1 MSKTLPIHQT
11 ADFRHVDDAASFRD
25 PKPAQAPDGDDLA
38 RLETLCDMIKADAEC
53 LTANL
58 PTIKHTLDAAQEDIR
73 KERERVLNLV
83 AEQQRLQLASE
94 TFLIHQAADFRHVDD
109 AASFRDP
116 KPAQAPDGDDL
127 ARLETLCDMIKADA
141 ECLTAN
147 LPTIKHTLDAAQEDI
162 RKERERVLNLVAEQQ
177 RLQLAS
183 ETFLIHQ
190 AADFRHVDDAASFRD
205 PKPAQAPDG
214 DDLARLETLC
224 DMIKADAECLTAN
237 LPTIKHTLD
246 AAQEDVRKERE
257 RVLNLVA
264 EQQRLLESDVCKSRL
279 VFDRGEMAIAQAV
292 LAAQQRTRSQAGE
305 SPLLKRLQALRAVGS
320 QARRAHGTSDGSAI
334 LKIED
339 IDVETEPICQIR
351 RPE

>member
-25 PKPAQAPDGDDLA
+25 PKPAQAPNGDDLA

-58 PTIKHTLDAAQEDIR
+58 TTIRQTLDAAQEDVR

-83 AEQQRLQLASE
+83 ANQQRLLLTSE
-94 TFLIHQAADFRHVDD
+94 TFAIHQAADFRHVGD

-116 KPAQAPDGDDL
+116 KPAQVPDGDDL

-147 LPTIKHTLDAAQEDI
+147 LTTIKQ
-162 RKERERVLNLVAEQQ
+162 
-177 RLQLAS
+177 
-183 ETFLIHQ
+183 
-190 AADFRHVDDAASFRD
+190 
-205 PKPAQAPDG
+205 
-214 DDLARLETLC
+214 
-224 DMIKADAECLTAN
+224 
-237 LPTIKHTLD
+237 TLD

-264 EQQRLLESDVCKSRL
+264 NQQRVLESDVCKSRL
-279 VFDRGEMAIAQAV
+279 TFDRGEMAIAQAV
-292 LAAQQRTRSQAGE
+292 LAAQKRTRSQAGG
-305 SPLLKRLQALRAVGS
+305 SPLLKQLRALRAVGS
-320 QARRAHGTSDGSAI
+320 QAGRAHGTSDGSAT

-339 IDVETEPICQIR
+339 IDVETVPICQIR